1 MGLLEL
7 KVELLAVC
15 SEQEELLSE
24 QIEEGVK
31 VKEIKLVV
39 VQVLRM
45 VVV

>member
-7 KVELLAVC
+7 RVELLVVC
-15 SEQEELLSE
+15 SEQEELLSG
-24 QIEEGVK
+24 QVEEGVK